1 MNKHSAKMSVT
12 AMQMEMPSMQM
23 SGIALNTISKQV
35 NTIFTY
41 WNMKQLCATELSSV
55 MNELVMLIC

>member
-41 WNMKQLCATELSSV
+41 SNMKQLCATELK
-55 MNELVMLIC
+55 